1 MKLLMI
7 DNYDSF
13 VYNLVQ
19 YLGESGMKIF
29 VRRNDRITIVEIERL
44 NPAGIVI
51 SPGPGIPE
59 DAGICCDLVEYF
71 AGRIPILGI
80 CLGHQVIARTFGAGI
95 VRAEKIVH
103 GKVSKVFHNGGVLF
117 QGIENPFSAG
127 RYHSLIVEK
136 KGLPE
141 CLRITAWTED
151 GTIMGVA
158 HKRYVIEGLQFHP
171 ESILTAS
178 GKQILNNFIK
188 RSML

>member
-136 KGLPE
+136 KGLPA